1 MLQGATHWRLQ
12 EMVGLDTVMK
22 ILLFL
27 SAMILTIALAQKFY
41 SVIMV
46 DGMIILQPVLK
57 Q

>member
-12 EMVGLDTVMK
+12 EMVELDTVMK

-27 SAMILTIALAQKFY
+27 SAMILTISLAQMFY
-41 SVIMV
+41 TVIMV
-46 DGMIILQPVLK
+46 HGMIILQPVLK